1 MNPWK
6 IQTKHKAEFSKV
18 KVLDVDLIP
27 GTLLYIPAYWNYSIC
42 YDEMSSIAVFQYRTY
57 MNTIAVL
64 PDLIM
69 GVLQKQNVQKKI
81 VKKAIQKK

>member
-1 MNPWK
+1 
-6 IQTKHKAEFSKV
+6 
-18 KVLDVDLIP
+18 
-27 GTLLYIPAYWNYSIC
+27 
-42 YDEMSSIAVFQYRTY
+42 MSSIAVFQYRTY